1 VPANRID
8 SIILEIIM
16 NARSNLFALLFATA
30 SLLAFVPAQA
40 GDKSDGSTVTAAQLE
55 AARTPADH
63 EAIARA
69 YDEEAAGL
77 ERKAEAHESMAK
89 IYRGG
94 GAPKAHSPSMT
105 SHCERL
111 VAQYRGAAKEARAL
125 AAEHRAAAGST
136 GK

>member
-1 VPANRID
+1 
-8 SIILEIIM
+8 M
-16 NARSNLFALLFATA
+16 NARSNLLVWLFAAA
-30 SLLAFVPAQA
+30 SLLAFAPAQA
-40 GDKSDGSTVTAAQLE
+40 GDQSDGSTVTAARIE

-69 YDEEAAGL
+69 YDEEAASL
-77 ERKAEAHESMAK
+77 DRKAEAHVAMAK
-89 IYRGG
+89 VYRGG

-125 AAEHRAAAGST
+125 AVEHRATADTS

>member
-1 VPANRID
+1 
-8 SIILEIIM
+8 M
-16 NARSNLFALLFATA
+16 NARSKLIAALFAAA

-40 GDKSDGSTVTAAQLE
+40 GDKSGGSTVTAAQIE

-69 YDEEAAGL
+69 YDEEAASL
-77 ERKAEAHESMAK
+77 ERKAEAHEGMAK
-89 IYRGG
+89 IYRAG
-94 GAPKAHSPSMT
+94 GAPKAHSPNMT

-111 VAQYRGAAKEARAL
+111 VSQYRGAAKEARAL
-125 AAEHRAAAGST
+125 AAEHRAAAGAT

>member
-1 VPANRID
+1 
-8 SIILEIIM
+8 M
-16 NARSNLFALLFATA
+16 NARSNLFAVLFAAT
-30 SLLAFVPAQA
+30 SLLAFAPAQA

-55 AARTPADH
+55 GARTPADH

-77 ERKAEAHESMAK
+77 ERKAEAHAGMAK

-111 VAQYRGAAKEARAL
+111 VTQYRGAAKEARAL
-125 AAEHRAAAGST
+125 AAEHRAAAGMT

>member
-1 VPANRID
+1 
-8 SIILEIIM
+8 M
-16 NARSNLFALLFATA
+16 NARSNLFAALFAAT
-30 SLLAFVPAQA
+30 SLLAFAPSQA
-40 GDKSDGSTVTAAQLE
+40 GDKSDGSTVTAAQIE

-69 YDEEAAGL
+69 YDAEAAAL
-77 ERKAEAHESMAK
+77 ERKAEAHEAMAK
-89 IYRGG
+89 IYLGG

-111 VAQYRGAAKEARAL
+111 VTQYRGAAKEARAL
-125 AAEHRAAAGST
+125 AVEHRAAAGTT

>member
-1 VPANRID
+1 
-8 SIILEIIM
+8 M
-16 NARSNLFALLFATA
+16 Y
-30 SLLAFVPAQA
+30 FVPVRA

-69 YDEEAAGL
+69 YDEEAASL
-77 ERKAEAHESMAK
+77 ERKAEAHAGMAK

-94 GAPKAHSPSMT
+94 GAPKAHSPSMI

-111 VAQYRGAAKEARAL
+111 VAQYRGAAREARAL
-125 AAEHRAAAGST
+125 ASEHRAAAGTT
-136 GK
+136 GQ

>member
-1 VPANRID
+1 
-8 SIILEIIM
+8 M
-16 NARSNLFALLFATA
+16 NARSNLFALLFAAA
-30 SLLAFVPAQA
+30 SVLAYAPAQA
-40 GDKSDGSTVTAAQLE
+40 GDKADGSTVTAAQIE

-69 YDEEAAGL
+69 YDDEAANL
-77 ERKAEAHESMAK
+77 ERKGEAHEAMAK

-125 AAEHRAAAGST
+125 AAEHRAVAGST